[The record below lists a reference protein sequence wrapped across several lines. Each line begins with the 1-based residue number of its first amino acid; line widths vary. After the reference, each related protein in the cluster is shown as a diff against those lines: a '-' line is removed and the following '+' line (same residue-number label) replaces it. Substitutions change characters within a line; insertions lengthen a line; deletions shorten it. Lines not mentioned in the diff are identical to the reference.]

1 VASPTKSQRRL
12 AQPTARRIL
21 ETARAIIE
29 ESGESGLRMTELVE
43 RSGTTVGSVY
53 HFFSSREGVIEAVRA
68 HQFDPG
74 TSDGNDNDLRA
85 LIDAVTSAG
94 SRNDLDEVVSALI
107 RLVIGET
114 STDDLWQ
121 SFEVIGAARQ
131 RTGLR
136 QSIGSAQRAR
146 NDLYGE
152 LVRALQAKGA
162 IRSDVD
168 AWTVG
173 VFIQSVATGRLLGLM
188 DTDEA
193 HRLDP
198 ELWAATATTALG
210 AFLAPD

>member
-1 VASPTKSQRRL
+1 MLFP
-12 AQPTARRIL
+12 IC
-21 ETARAIIE
+21 
-29 ESGESGLRMTELVE
+29 
-43 RSGTTVGSVY
+43 
-53 HFFSSREGVIEAVRA
+53 
-68 HQFDPG
+68 
-74 TSDGNDNDLRA
+74 
-85 LIDAVTSAG
+85 
-94 SRNDLDEVVSALI
+94 
-107 RLVIGET
+107 IG
-114 STDDLWQ
+114 
-121 SFEVIGAARQ
+121 R
-131 RTGLR
+131 
-136 QSIGSAQRAR
+136 AQRAR